1 MQVMSKSY
9 QIAILGATYGSLLST
24 KLLLGG
30 HNVTLVGLPNEVEL
44 INRTGTRVRIPI
56 KDQDQPLE
64 VDSQVL
70 TGSLRA
76 LPPEAVLS
84 VDYDLIVL
92 AMQEPQYAQ
101 ANVRTLLKKVAQSE
115 TPCLSIMNMPPLAF
129 LARIPGFPLEACR
142 YCYTDASVWDAFDP
156 ALITLCSPDPQA
168 YRPPNAAPNVL
179 QVGLPTNFKAARF
192 ESENHTGVLRQLEKD
207 IEVARYDTSNG
218 PVDVPVKLKVHDSV
232 FVPLAKWCMLLAGN
246 YRCIQKETMRSIREA
261 VHADLEETKRVY
273 QFVMDLC
280 IDLGANKEDLVPF
293 EKYAHAAES
302 LQNPSSAARALFGG
316 APNIER
322 VDLLIQTISAQKN
335 RHDAAL
341 NEIVDL
347 VNRRLEINRQDN

>member
-1 MQVMSKSY
+1 M
-9 QIAILGATYGSLLST
+9 
-24 KLLLGG
+24 
-30 HNVTLVGLPNEVEL
+30 
-44 INRTGTRVRIPI
+44 
-56 KDQDQPLE
+56 
-64 VDSQVL
+64 
-70 TGSLRA
+70 
-76 LPPEAVLS
+76 
-84 VDYDLIVL
+84 
-92 AMQEPQYAQ
+92 
-101 ANVRTLLKKVAQSE
+101 
-115 TPCLSIMNMPPLAF
+115 
-129 LARIPGFPLEACR
+129 
-142 YCYTDASVWDAFDP
+142 
-156 ALITLCSPDPQA
+156 
-168 YRPPNAAPNVL
+168 
-179 QVGLPTNFKAARF
+179 
-192 ESENHTGVLRQLEKD
+192 
-207 IEVARYDTSNG
+207 ARYDTSNG
-218 PVDVPVKLKVHDSV
+218 PVDVPVKLKVHDSD